1 MPEDLDVYSRQGFG
15 HRLGPGRSLGLLIID
30 FVNGF
35 NDARA
40 FGGGNISAAIDRT
53 VTLLAACRA
62 ARLPIVHT
70 RVVFEA
76 DGSDRNVFALK
87 VPSLSALTETAPGSQ
102 IVPKLTPQPGE
113 FVLRKRLPSA
123 FFGTS
128 LAAWYTSA
136 GVDTVLVA
144 GCTTSGCVRASVTD
158 AMSSGFRPIV
168 VTDCVG
174 DRALG
179 PHAANLFDLGQK
191 SADLMSCADV
201 LALLAELGDADA
213 AMQPPR

>member
-15 HRLGPGRSLGLLIID
+15 HRLGPGRRLGLLIID

-123 FFGTS
+123 PFWHQS
-128 LAAWYTSA
+128 RR
-136 GVDTVLVA
+136 LVYLCGGRYGA
-144 GCTTSGCVRASVTD
+144 
-158 AMSSGFRPIV
+158 
-168 VTDCVG
+168 DCRLH
-174 DRALG
+174 DQRL
-179 PHAANLFDLGQK
+179 
-191 SADLMSCADV
+191 CAC
-201 LALLAELGDADA
+201 
-213 AMQPPR
+213 QRH